1 MINKRVLI
9 PVILVSAL
17 IAIYLFSLFQFNH
30 ANPTQQT
37 QLRKVGDECAGISEN
52 AVAKMTAVVEFQK
65 LEIHGRKINVMRLCM
80 KDHGFV
86 ENPNWF
92 VYAQPISLAS
102 SVKQNISQ
110 DEAIENLRRLD
121 MMQFDETSKHPIYWS
136 PRS

>member
-9 PVILVSAL
+9 LIILVSTL
-17 IAIYLFSLFQFNH
+17 VAIYFFSLFQFNQ
-30 ANPTQQT
+30 ANLPKQS

-52 AVAKMTAVVEFQK
+52 AVANMTAVVEFQK
-65 LEIHGRKINVMRLCM
+65 LEIQGRKINVMRLCM

-121 MMQFDETSKHPIYWS
+121 MMQFDETSAHPIYWS